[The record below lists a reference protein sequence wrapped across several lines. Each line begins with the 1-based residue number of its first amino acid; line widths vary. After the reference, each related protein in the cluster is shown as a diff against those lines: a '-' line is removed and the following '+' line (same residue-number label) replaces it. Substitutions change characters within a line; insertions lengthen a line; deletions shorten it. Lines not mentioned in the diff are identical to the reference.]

1 MNIPHTIAI
10 ICATLI
16 STAAAMAQST
26 IKFGYLN
33 ADSILHT
40 MPDYHQAQADLQQL
54 TQRYKAETQYNEQT
68 FRRQYAE
75 LLQGQSQFTP
85 NILAKRQADL
95 QQALERNIKF
105 RQQADSLLADT
116 WQQLLAPVRQR
127 LNQAIK
133 ATGIEHGYE
142 YIIDTSTGAYPFI
155 HPQAGQDATPY
166 VLETLQR
173 NEQHTQH

>member
-1 MNIPHTIAI
+1 MSTHRTITL

-16 STAAAMAQST
+16 SAAAMAQST
-26 IKFGYLN
+26 IKFGYIN

-68 FRRQYAE
+68 FQRQYTE

-95 QQALERNIKF
+95 QAALDRNIKS
-105 RQQADSLLADT
+105 RQQADSLLAAT

-127 LNQAIK
+127 LNRKELK
-133 ATGIEHGYE
+133 ACLN
-142 YIIDTSTGAYPFI
+142 SA
-155 HPQAGQDATPY
+155 
-166 VLETLQR
+166 
-173 NEQHTQH
+173 